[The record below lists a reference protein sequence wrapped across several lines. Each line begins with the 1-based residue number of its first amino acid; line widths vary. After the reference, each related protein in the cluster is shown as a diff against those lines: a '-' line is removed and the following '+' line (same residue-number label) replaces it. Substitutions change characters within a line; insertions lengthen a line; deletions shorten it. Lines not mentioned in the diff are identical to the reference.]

1 MGASPYA
8 FHQVHGPASVVATFS
23 NGLDNCT
30 KETGKLQ
37 GN

>member
-8 FHQVHGPASVVATFS
+8 FRQVHGPASVVATFS
-23 NGLDNCT
+23 DGLDNCT
-30 KETGKLQ
+30 KETGKPQ